1 MTLRVPAIVALVAA
15 ALMLS
20 GCVSIQQMAASQHDT
35 IGDVEVTLTGTAS
48 DGAHAAT
55 GQLLLGVRL
64 PGGARAPET
73 FQATTDGPPQTLT
86 FTRNGDYSAQL
97 DGLMPAGAARRWAGY
112 KSSLYDYAPSGNGTQ
127 RTVTATLRIGLPS
140 SPDGAPYGGQFR
152 LQPVIGG
159 QITAE
164 ATDRVDCADAQTRCV
179 DSAGSDT
186 YVPTRD
192 VGILAGSATLSP
204 GQRVDLP
211 FDAHLVGSL
220 PAGTTFFVTASSGV
234 PGVTAAPSLRSFAPS
249 ANSSTRITVPV
260 HVPKRA
266 GPGTFPVSVT
276 ANLPNGQT
284 RMGTAQVTIRDRQP
298 PALTRARLTGAK
310 LSYSLSEA
318 ATVKV
323 AIQRC
328 VRKRH
333 GKCRRYKAR
342 RGSLAAKGVKGA
354 NVLQLGGYFRG
365 RKLRPASYRLVLTP
379 TDLKGNRG
387 TGVKVAFTIKRK

>member
-1 MTLRVPAIVALVAA
+1 
-15 ALMLS
+15 
-20 GCVSIQQMAASQHDT
+20 
-35 IGDVEVTLTGTAS
+35 
-48 DGAHAAT
+48 
-55 GQLLLGVRL
+55 
-64 PGGARAPET
+64 
-73 FQATTDGPPQTLT
+73 
-86 FTRNGDYSAQL
+86 
-97 DGLMPAGAARRWAGY
+97 MPAGAGRRWAGY
-112 KSSLYDYAPSGNGTQ
+112 KSSLYSYVPSGNGTP
-127 RTVTATLRIGLPS
+127 RSVTATLRIGLPS
-140 SPDGAPYGGQFR
+140 APDGAPYSVQFR

-159 QITAE
+159 QLTAA
-164 ATDRVDCADAQTRCV
+164 ATDRVDCGDAQTRCI

-186 YVPTRD
+186 YVSTRD

-211 FDAHLVGSL
+211 FDAHVVGSL
-220 PAGTTFFVTASSGV
+220 PPGTTFFVTASSGV
-234 PGVTAAPSLRSFAPS
+234 PGITTAPSLRSFAPG

-260 HVPKRA
+260 HVPKNA
-266 GPGTFPVSVT
+266 GPGTFPLSVT

-323 AIQRC
+323 TIQRC
-328 VRKRH
+328 VRKRR
-333 GKCRRYKAR
+333 GKCRRYKAT
-342 RGSLAAKGVKGA
+342 RGSLGARGVKGA
-354 NVLQLGGYFRG
+354 NVLPLSAYFRA

-387 TGVKVAFTIKRK
+387 KGVKVAFAIKRK